1 MMAAL
6 EAVLAE
12 PLAEFGIAP
21 RTLLAR
27 DAPGGLAPPGQL
39 SANRHCALL
48 RARDGWAAINLAR
61 ADDREMVPI
70 LTGRNG
76 DLWAVLTEWAA
87 DRGVA
92 EVRAA
97 AAELQMPV
105 AVLGEAQPYARLTP
119 SGPPRLAA
127 RVIDLSALWAGPLCG
142 GLLARAGADV
152 IRVESITRL
161 DPTPQA
167 SPLLDRFLNAGKRR
181 ELLDIASDAGR
192 AALADLVAESDTV
205 ITSARPAALARL
217 GLVPDQFPGVTWVAI
232 TAHGFAGE
240 AGLRSGFGDDCA
252 VAGGLVERAGPVP
265 RFLGDAL
272 ADPLT
277 GLEAACRVLAGAE
290 GLVDVAMARVAATYA
305 EQLA

>member
-1 MMAAL
+1 MIAAL

-12 PLAEFGIAP
+12 PLAGFGLAP
-21 RTLLAR
+21 QTLLAR
-27 DAPGGLAPPGQL
+27 DAPGGLSRPGRL
-39 SANRHCALL
+39 SANRQCALL

-61 ADDREMVPI
+61 ADDRELVPI
-70 LTGRNG
+70 LTGCNG
-76 DLWAVLTEWAA
+76 DLWAVLADWAA
-87 DRGVA
+87 ERGVA

-97 AAELQMPV
+97 AVELQMPV
-105 AVLGEAQPYARLTP
+105 AVLGEARSYTRLTP
-119 SGPPRLAA
+119 AAPPRLAA

-142 GLLARAGADV
+142 GLLARAGAEV
-152 IRVESITRL
+152 IRVESITRP

-167 SPLLDRFLNAGKRR
+167 SPQLDRFINAAKRR
-181 ELLDIASDAGR
+181 LPLDLASDAGHS
-192 AALADLVAESDTV
+192 ALADLVAGCDIV

-232 TAHGFAGE
+232 TAHGFIGE

-252 VAGGLVERAGPVP
+252 VAGGLVERAGDAP

-290 GLVDVAMARVAATYA
+290 GLVDVAMARVAATFA